1 MKKLFKTKDR
11 YLFITGL
18 IISAFILCFM
28 AFYNGYPLVYPD
40 TGTYIR
46 SGFEGFVPE
55 DRPITYGLF
64 IRHMSMSET
73 LWMVI
78 FVQGLISSLILFYYF
93 YYLSN
98 QSVKIKL
105 LSFLTYI
112 VFITFYFGASVNV
125 SQLIPDIFTPI
136 TILSIGLLL
145 FVQKMKRRDKIF
157 ISIILTYSISV
168 HSSHLLIVAA
178 TLVVMFIFYVYEKI
192 SKQSIF
198 FFNKLRNLIFI
209 SSLVLG
215 SVLLTM
221 SVNYFYSGKATYSR
235 GGHVFLLAR
244 INDLGLLKDYLD
256 NNCAKN
262 DYKICQYKD
271 KIPWDM
277 LWDPQSPLYL
287 TGGWEAN
294 KKEYQQLIKDIL
306 TTPKYLKL
314 FIIRTLESSFKQFF
328 TFDTGDTPPQTM
340 GSSVFGAIDQFY
352 HETTKEYLGSFQNN
366 NKLKYDEINR
376 SQKVIFGFL
385 LILFFAFYISDI
397 DVKWKMLIS
406 FFLLTLYFNAAV
418 STISCI
424 ASRFQGRVV
433 WILPLPAF
441 IILLNYIPVDLIKE
455 KLNKVFEI
463 LSKNGIN

>member
-1 MKKLFKTKDR
+1 MKKLVKTNER
-11 YLFITGL
+11 YLIIAGL
-18 IISAFILCFM
+18 IFSSLILCFM

-64 IRHMSMSET
+64 IRHISLSES
-73 LWMVI
+73 LWLVV
-78 FVQGLISSLILFYYF
+78 FFQGLITALLVFYYF
-93 YYLSN
+93 HYLLK
-98 QSVKIKL
+98 QPFKIKL
-105 LSFLTYI
+105 LAYLAYI
-112 VFITFYFGASVNV
+112 GLITFFFGASVNV
-125 SQLIPDIFTPI
+125 SQLIPDIFTSI

-145 FVQKMKRRDKIF
+145 FAEKMKLRDKIV
-157 ISIILTYSISV
+157 ISFTLIFSISV

-178 TLVVMFIFYVYEKI
+178 SLMVIVVFFVYEKI
-192 SKQSIF
+192 RKKATFFYNKSK
-198 FFNKLRNLIFI
+198 RLIYI
-209 SSLVLG
+209 TSLVVG
-215 SVLLTM
+215 SVLFTM
-221 SVNYFYSGKATYSR
+221 SINYLYSGKSTYSR

-256 NNCAKN
+256 HNCEKN
-262 DYKICQYKD
+262 DYKICQYRD

-294 KKEYQQLIKDIL
+294 KEEYRRLIVDIL

-314 FIIRTLESSFKQFF
+314 FIIRTFESSFKQFY

-352 HETTKEYLGSFQNN
+352 HETTKEYLGAFQNN

-397 DVKWKMLIS
+397 EVKWKFLIS

-424 ASRFQGRVV
+424 APRFQGRVI
-433 WILPLPAF
+433 WMLPLPAF
-441 IILLNYIPVDLIKE
+441 IILLNHIPFDLIRE
-455 KLNKVFEI
+455 KVFGL
-463 LSKNGIN
+463 LSKQSEEET